1 MPQEEFDN
9 TVVLPIGSM
18 TKVAF
23 SHWIAEVHAE
33 VSNHVNS
40 GIGKPARTMIRLSTS
55 SFIGAGTLLRKIA
68 MLEASRGEG
77 KFTAEVQGDSLTLLR
92 DQYEYTRKMFMF
104 SLINAKSG
112 LSDAA
117 SVINTEEGLLTK
129 KEMKRFEM
137 SQTKGPKKT
146 YGYNNNHAKSEN
158 SEIVSLLKN
167 LVAKQGSSKGIY
179 RSRAICFNCQ
189 KPGHFANVCPK
200 NKKDKRKK
208 RARVIESSDS
218 DTD

>member
-9 TVVLPIGSM
+9 TVALPIESM

-117 SVINTEEGLLTK
+117 SVINTEEEKLSTK
-129 KEMKRFEM
+129 KEMKRLEM
-137 SQTKGPKKT
+137 SQSKGSKKT
-146 YGYNNNHAKSEN
+146 FRYNNAKSEN
-158 SEIVSLLKN
+158 S
-167 LVAKQGSSKGIY
+167 
-179 RSRAICFNCQ
+179 
-189 KPGHFANVCPK
+189 
-200 NKKDKRKK
+200 
-208 RARVIESSDS
+208 
-218 DTD
+218 